1 LESRDPIETLEHEG
15 VERVAPKEGE
25 TSSKPASSGLRIK
38 VSSLLTISQALA
50 DVQLR
55 PARPPSHER
64 SSLSPP
70 PPLTLK
76 FGLPPSAPSTSRPS
90 KAERAAYSSSEDDEA
105 GPSVPQAKPAK
116 PKKPRLSRAKKRQ
129 LDETAALE
137 PPVGQAAGRKSY
149 DWLIPSFAGA
159 SHAGPAGRD
168 MAEPAK
174 KVPKLSEYNE
184 PEEQPM
190 VLKTEPAQE
199 KESKRSHKKKRDSD
213 VVGPGKAWRKGIKK
227 CVISETL

>member
-1 LESRDPIETLEHEG
+1 MC
-15 VERVAPKEGE
+15 
-25 TSSKPASSGLRIK
+25 
-38 VSSLLTISQALA
+38 
-50 DVQLR
+50 VQLR
-55 PARPPSHER
+55 AARLPSHER

-76 FGLPPSAPSTSRPS
+76 FGLPPSAPHTSRPS

-105 GPSVPQAKPAK
+105 GPSVPSVKPSSKA
-116 PKKPRLSRAKKRQ
+116 KKPRLSRAKKRPA
-129 LDETAALE
+129 EATAALE

-159 SHAGPAGRD
+159 SHAGPSGRD
-168 MAEPAK
+168 MQEPAK
-174 KVPKLSEYNE
+174 KIPRLSETNDL
-184 PEEQPM
+184 EEQPM
-190 VLKTEPAQE
+190 VIQSSPAQE

-227 CVISETL
+227 CV

>member
-1 LESRDPIETLEHEG
+1 M
-15 VERVAPKEGE
+15 
-25 TSSKPASSGLRIK
+25 
-38 VSSLLTISQALA
+38 
-50 DVQLR
+50 
-55 PARPPSHER
+55 
-64 SSLSPP
+64 
-70 PPLTLK
+70 
-76 FGLPPSAPSTSRPS
+76 
-90 KAERAAYSSSEDDEA
+90 
-105 GPSVPQAKPAK
+105 PQAKAAK

-129 LDETAALE
+129 IDESAALE

-174 KVPKLSEYNE
+174 KVPRLSEYNE
-184 PEEQPM
+184 MEDQPI
-190 VLKTEPAQE
+190 VVQSEPAQE

-227 CVISETL
+227 CVNFRALLALLTSQGSHEASERFRT

>member
-1 LESRDPIETLEHEG
+1 
-15 VERVAPKEGE
+15 
-25 TSSKPASSGLRIK
+25 
-38 VSSLLTISQALA
+38 
-50 DVQLR
+50 
-55 PARPPSHER
+55 
-64 SSLSPP
+64 
-70 PPLTLK
+70 
-76 FGLPPSAPSTSRPS
+76 
-90 KAERAAYSSSEDDEA
+90 
-105 GPSVPQAKPAK
+105 
-116 PKKPRLSRAKKRQ
+116 LSRAKKRQ

-227 CVISETL
+227 WVMSETL